1 MTFSR
6 HVHHRFFRIYAG
18 GAGLF
23 CLVLFVGLG
32 LCLKN
37 DNTADSADAQC
48 IQCHVGMWNTA
59 IALPIQHLPFLDRQC
74 TVCHLSDTADL
85 PAPLAAA
92 GTAAL
97 FTASAVNQEPQW
109 AKRQVFAGTAGLTGE
124 QPFVLAGL
132 QPDVRYRFRIVS
144 EDAGAGTDQARTVGP
159 WLGLLPQ
166 ELLNG
171 APVNFDDLAL
181 SMGADGEV
189 IVAWPG
195 PLGARCWVEVEEL
208 GSIGVASSAEVSPP
222 TVVPSLPA
230 EDGANLDGGGHPP
243 MRDPA
248 EIAIELCYSC
258 HPQSSLGT
266 SHPVRIYAHSG
277 DIIIPDELPTV
288 ENGML
293 TCVTCH
299 NPHASVGKQLVRE
312 QVVTKLCVA
321 CHVNFK
327 GSSFST
333 LF

>member
-1 MTFSR
+1 MTFFR

-48 IQCHVGMWNTA
+48 LECHVGMWNAA
-59 IALPIQHLPFLDRQC
+59 IALPVQHLPFLDRHC
-74 TVCHLSDTADL
+74 TLCHLADTVGTS
-85 PAPLAAA
+85 APLAEA
-92 GTAAL
+92 GAVAL

-109 AKRQVFAGTAGLTGE
+109 AKRQVFVGTASLTGE
-124 QPFVLAGL
+124 QQFVLAGL
-132 QPDVRYRFRIVS
+132 QLDVRYRFRIVS
-144 EDAGAGTDQARTVGP
+144 EDAGAEPGQARTVTH

-166 ELLNG
+166 ELLNSG
-171 APVNFDDLAL
+171 QVNFEGLAL
-181 SMGADGEV
+181 SRGADGEV
-189 IVAWPG
+189 NIVWSG
-195 PLGARCWVEVEEL
+195 PVGVRGWVEVEEL
-208 GSIGVASSAEVSPP
+208 GSIGVASSAEVSQP
-222 TVVPSLPA
+222 TVVPSLPMA
-230 EDGANLDGGGHPP
+230 DEVKQDGDWHPL

-248 EIAIELCYSC
+248 ELAIELCYSC

-266 SHPVRIYAHSG
+266 SHPVRIYAHGG

-299 NPHASVGKQLVRE
+299 NPHASAGKQLVRE
-312 QVVTKLCVA
+312 EVATKLCVA

-327 GSSFST
+327 GSSAST